1 MHTLRNMVPNFK
13 SNILTLG
20 HARRWWVLQHRLHHG
35 ANLRR
40 TRPHPQPPPSFSY
53 NWHFTASAAAQAF
66 GAFQSFV
73 LSANLP
79 PEFGAEVVFTRGDVQ
94 RNVSMGI
101 VGGWYAPPEQL
112 NAISDFA

>member
-1 MHTLRNMVPNFK
+1 MHTLRNIVPNFK

-40 TRPHPQPPPSFSY
+40 TPNRHHLSLTISISLPPHPPKPRRLPII
-53 NWHFTASAAAQAF
+53 
-66 GAFQSFV
+66 V

-94 RNVSMGI
+94 GNVSMGI
-101 VGGWYAPPEQL
+101 VGGWYAPPERL